1 MHVMNPYDSTVDAL
15 IFHCHLKAN
24 LNFRVGDDLSLY
36 MRTDELEANIVD
48 MSAFFNTST
57 SKEKLNGRMN
67 FINPFVIGFVNWVLE
82 KGFKI
87 PIPNNY

>member
-1 MHVMNPYDSTVDAL
+1 MNPFDNTIDA
-15 IFHCHLKAN
+15 IVFSCHLKAN

-36 MRTDELEANIVD
+36 MHADDLDANIVE
-48 MSAFFNTST
+48 MYSYFKTKA
-57 SKEKLNGRMN
+57 SKDKINGKMN
-67 FINPFVIGFVNWVLE
+67 IIKTFVIGYLNLVFE